1 MNRVIPHDA
10 ILIPNHAERA
20 FKGVIFDVYQWS
32 QDMFDGS
39 TATFEMLKRPDTVI
53 CLAIK
58 DDTIIFIREQQPGR
72 PEHICLPGGRVDAG
86 ETWQAAMERECAE
99 EIGLKFKNWRLIDV
113 RQPVAK
119 MEWFVALYLA
129 TDCIAERAVNHESG
143 EKNHIYTYDIRRSEK
158 VRHHC
163 GQPVGRPPP
172 RTIRKRPIA
181 CGVTVITGI
190 SRQGSGIA

>member
-129 TDCIAERAVNHESG
+129 ERAVNHESG
-143 EKNHIYTYDIRRSEK
+143 EK
-158 VRHHC
+158 
-163 GQPVGRPPP
+163 
-172 RTIRKRPIA
+172 
-181 CGVTVITGI
+181 ITSI
-190 SRQGSGIA
+190 PMTFEEAKKYATTAASPLDDHLRELFESVQSLAELQSLPEFQGKAVE